1 MQHSALRQKIAE
13 INLMHLSKGKQV
25 TLIVLLL
32 LILDQAVK
40 LWIKTHMTLGD
51 SIPVFGSWFQIYFIE
66 NNGMA
71 FGMQLGGTF
80 GKFALSSL
88 RLVLIG
94 FIIYYIIKLIKTDA
108 SRGILTGMSLILVG
122 AVGNIVDSMFYGL
135 IFNESTF
142 TTTASMFPYGGGY
155 APFLFGKVVDMLY
168 FPIIDTTLPDWVPF
182 WGGEHFIFFRPIFNI
197 ADSCITIGVTYLLIF
212 HRKFFMK

>member
-1 MQHSALRQKIAE
+1 MQHSALRQKTAE
-13 INLMHLSKGKQV
+13 TNSMHLSKGKQV
-25 TLIVLLL
+25 TIIVLLL
-32 LILDQAVK
+32 LIIDQAVK
-40 LWIKTHMTLGD
+40 LWIKTHMTLGE

-94 FIIYYIIKLIKTDA
+94 FIIYYIVKLIKMDA
-108 SRGILTGMSLILVG
+108 SRGILTGMALILVG
-122 AVGNIVDSMFYGL
+122 AMGNIVDSMFYGL

-142 TTTASMFPYGGGY
+142 TSAASIFPDGGGY

-168 FPIIDTTLPDWVPF
+168 FPLVDTTLPDWVPF

-197 ADSCITIGVTYLLIF
+197 ADSCITIGVGYLLIF
-212 HRKFFMK
+212 HRKFFLR

>member
-1 MQHSALRQKIAE
+1 
-13 INLMHLSKGKQV
+13 MHLSKGKQV
-25 TLIVLLL
+25 TIIVLLL
-32 LILDQAVK
+32 LIIDQAVK
-40 LWIKTHMTLGD
+40 LWIKTHMTLGE

-71 FGMQLGGTF
+71 FGMQLGGTL
-80 GKFALSSL
+80 GKLALSSL

-94 FIIYYIIKLIKTDA
+94 FIIYYIVKLIKMDA

-122 AVGNIVDSMFYGL
+122 AMGNIVDSMFYGL

-142 TTTASMFPYGGGY
+142 TSAASIFPDGGGY

-168 FPIIDTTLPDWVPF
+168 FPLIDTTLPDWVPF

-197 ADSCITIGVTYLLIF
+197 ADSCITIGVGYLLIF
-212 HRKFFMK
+212 HRKFFLR

>member
-1 MQHSALRQKIAE
+1 MQHSALRQKTAE
-13 INLMHLSKGKQV
+13 TNSMHLSKGKQV
-25 TLIVLLL
+25 TIIVLLL
-32 LILDQAVK
+32 LIIDQVVK
-40 LWIKTHMTLGD
+40 LWIKTHMTLGE

-94 FIIYYIIKLIKTDA
+94 FIIYYIVKLIKMDA
-108 SRGILTGMSLILVG
+108 SRGILTGMALILVG
-122 AVGNIVDSMFYGL
+122 AMGNIVDSMFYGL

-142 TTTASMFPYGGGY
+142 TSAASIFPDEGGY

-168 FPIIDTTLPDWVPF
+168 FPLVDTTLPDWVPF

-197 ADSCITIGVTYLLIF
+197 ADSCITIGVGYLLIF
-212 HRKFFMK
+212 HRKFFLR